1 MKTYI
6 YLQNSRGGGTII
18 RMTPEEKAQK
28 INEIYENAIREL
40 EILKAERKSIIK
52 EYIDELEAAK
62 LAAIRESL
70 NALST
75 NNH

>member
-1 MKTYI
+1 MHF
-6 YLQNSRGGGTII
+6 SRGGGTII
-18 RMTPEEKAQK
+18 GMTSEEKAQK

-40 EILKAERKSIIK
+40 ETLKAERKNIIK

-62 LAAIRESL
+62 LASIRESL

-75 NNH
+75 NQH